1 MLRQTLSTHSQ
12 NSQYTLSN
20 MSNIRFPYWL
30 LLLLFLAGCR
40 PDVTEFEP
48 YEASTSAMSE
58 ALAKKIPSAVAHQ
71 SFTFNNLSSDILLE
85 MPNGTRVFFSDT
97 DQLFANASTGS
108 PVLCSTCADLNVAVT
123 EVFDKSDIIA
133 RGLSTVAKNGVIFE
147 NGGILLITVS
157 CNGQAL
163 SILPNRTIKV
173 QMPNVETYPDFL
185 VYERDQAVENDTRW
199 TTSSQ
204 AVFEAEW
211 PLPNGGIRN
220 GYEVLVKKLGWIAAG
235 RPFSDATSYF
245 CTTLPTG
252 FGGQNTLAYL
262 VFKNKQAVAPLTFDL
277 GQNRFCHSKAPA
289 GHLVQVVSVS
299 KLGNDYWLGSAQT
312 EIGTNQ
318 VFPLDS
324 QMASEEA
331 VFNFLKSL

>member
-1 MLRQTLSTHSQ
+1 MIKISKH
-12 NSQYTLSN
+12 TLSN
-20 MSNIRFPYWL
+20 MPNFRFSYWP
-30 LLLLFLAGCR
+30 LFLLCMVGCR

-48 YEASTSAMSE
+48 YEPSTGAMSA
-58 ALAKKIPSAVAHQ
+58 ALAQKIPSTTAHQ
-71 SFTFNNLSSDILLE
+71 SYTFNNLSSDILLE
-85 MPNGTRVFFSDT
+85 TPNGTRVFFTDT

-108 PVLCSTCADLNVAVT
+108 PVLCSTCPDLNVAVT

-147 NGGILLITVS
+147 NGGMLLITVS

-173 QMPNVETYPDFL
+173 QIPNAATFPDYL
-185 VYERDQAVENDTRW
+185 VYERDQTVDNDTRW
-199 TTSSQ
+199 MTSSQ
-204 AVFEAEW
+204 AVFQAEW
-211 PLPNGGIRN
+211 PLPNGNTRY
-220 GYEVLVKKLGWIAAG
+220 GYEVLVKKLGWVAAG
-235 RPFSDATSYF
+235 RPLADPTSLF

-262 VFKNKQAVAPLTFDL
+262 VFKNKQAVAPLVFDL
-277 GQNRFCHSKAPA
+277 GKNSFCHTQAPA
-289 GHLVQVVSVS
+289 GHLVQVISVS

-324 QMASEEA
+324 QPTSEEA
-331 VFNFLKSL
+331 IFNFLKSL